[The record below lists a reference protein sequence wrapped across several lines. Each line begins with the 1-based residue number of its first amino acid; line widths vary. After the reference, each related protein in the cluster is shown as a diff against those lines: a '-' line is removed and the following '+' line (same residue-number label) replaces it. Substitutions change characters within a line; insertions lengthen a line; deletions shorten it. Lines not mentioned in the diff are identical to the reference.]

1 MTNFQEGQFVKGKA
15 KKVAKLQTY
24 VSTDTQ
30 KNRYSIVELSVKV
43 WEKDGEYVA
52 SCPELDVFCYGVD
65 RTQANDRLKKVI
77 LFYAETAGEL
87 GYQINPSGILSALDI
102 QEGNTSS
109 PKPSQFIN

>member
-1 MTNFQEGQFVKGKA
+1 M
-15 KKVAKLQTY
+15 
-24 VSTDTQ
+24 D
-30 KNRYSIVELSVKV
+30 LSVKV

-52 SCPELDVFCYGVD
+52 SCPELDVFCYGVSK
-65 RTQANDRLKKVI
+65 TQANQRLKKVI

-102 QEGNTSS
+102 KENDSS